1 MTLRGTIPVRVSC
14 RATGGCRGTLL
25 IERRKRV
32 IGKKRFN
39 IKGKRRAVLKIKLR
53 PTARRSVRSRPRTL
67 LRASATV
74 AYKDGRR
81 ETVGP
86 VRFKVRRPKG

>member
-1 MTLRGTIPVRVSC
+1 
-14 RATGGCRGTLL
+14 
-25 IERRKRV
+25 
-32 IGKKRFN
+32 
-39 IKGKRRAVLKIKLR
+39 
-53 PTARRSVRSRPRTL
+53 VRSRPRTL